1 MNSLPKRDDRVAAAF
16 TQRLPALAD
25 DKSWNLT
32 SLELRMLGSYALARN
47 FIAFSCAAVL
57 AALFVVLIPRRDQPK
72 RPVM

>member
-1 MNSLPKRDDRVAAAF
+1 MGAV
-16 TQRLPALAD
+16 LPALAD

-32 SLELRMLGSYALARN
+32 SLELGMLGSYALARN